1 MSEKCST
8 FVGGMRISIAHIFSQ
23 ACRVFCVLGVLCGAM
38 SGLSSC
44 GWQEAKE
51 VIVLADSIDQTEH
64 VIYDDTAALGRAI
77 RSLDN
82 PFGRVLM
89 PNTLGKAY
97 YYMGRNL
104 EDCYMQVSDAAKC
117 YIEADRLQIDDPI
130 YRGRVNSCMGYIGR
144 QNNTDSLALIFY
156 ERAAK
161 DFIEGG
167 NEWRYAQ
174 SLLNIV
180 QCQIYLKAFSKADSI
195 LHIAQLYQLDS
206 AYQARWYETLG
217 LFFYEQQQ
225 YESAL
230 EFMEKGFDYWQSERD
245 RCFSYLTIM
254 RAHLEIDSINNAMPY
269 AQLIIENSNN
279 SNYLVNA
286 YYCLLLDAKA
296 QHDADLLSK
305 YSHAREDAN
314 RVLNKNMSIY
324 AEAMPLLEEYLHN
337 PHPWRWVKI
346 ALFSFVTLCII
357 LIISIITYRKRAV
370 ARINVSDEQIMSLST
385 QIQEQQDEL
394 QKQSELHHYDRRLK
408 SIRRKYPKPLN
419 KWNDYANLK
428 KDIQPYLKNLFLAL
442 DKLDLTKRDKVFC
455 VLTFIYPQMAMEDLA
470 SCLCITKGTLIVRKN
485 HIAKKFGISS
495 TELSDFLQKLANGE

>member
-1 MSEKCST
+1 
-8 FVGGMRISIAHIFSQ
+8 MRRSKAHIFSQ
-23 ACRVFCVLGVLCGAM
+23 ACRMVCVLGLVCGAM
-38 SGLSSC
+38 CGLSSC
-44 GWQEAKE
+44 GWREAKE
-51 VIVLADSIDQTEH
+51 VIAMADSLDQTEH
-64 VIYDDTAALGRAI
+64 VIYDDTAALGKSI

-82 PFGRVLM
+82 PFGRLLM

-167 NEWRYAQ
+167 NEWQYAQ

-230 EFMEKGFDYWQSERD
+230 EFMEKGFDYWQTERD

-254 RAHLEIDSINNAMPY
+254 RAHLDIDSINNAMPY
-269 AQLIIENSNN
+269 AQLIIENSTNP
-279 SNYLVNA
+279 NYLVNA

-296 QHDADLLSK
+296 QYDAYLLSK

-314 RVLNKNMSIY
+314 RLLNANMSRY
-324 AEAMPLLEEYLHN
+324 AEAVPILEEHLQN
-337 PHPWRWVKI
+337 PYPWRWVWI
-346 ALFSFVTLCII
+346 TLTSI
-357 LIISIITYRKRAV
+357 LIVCILLALGAIVYHQRAHV
-370 ARINVSDEQIMSLST
+370 AYQQLDQLST
-385 QIQEQQDEL
+385 HMENQEARLNQEL
-394 QKQSELHHYDRRLK
+394 YYRQLAEKLSNVVDRYHTPHKRWKEYTIL
-408 SIRRKYPKPLN
+408 
-419 KWNDYANLK
+419 
-428 KDIQPYLKNLFLAL
+428 
-442 DKLDLTKRDKVFC
+442 KRDLNPWLHLWLRQLDTLPLSDREKVYC
-455 VLTFIYPQMAMEDLA
+455 TISLIYSHMTDTEIAAYLCYDKHGIRTFKQ
-470 SCLCITKGTLIVRKN
+470 R
-485 HIAKKFGISS
+485 IAKKIG
-495 TELSDFLQKLANGE
+495 TTAAYLLDYLRHLPLS